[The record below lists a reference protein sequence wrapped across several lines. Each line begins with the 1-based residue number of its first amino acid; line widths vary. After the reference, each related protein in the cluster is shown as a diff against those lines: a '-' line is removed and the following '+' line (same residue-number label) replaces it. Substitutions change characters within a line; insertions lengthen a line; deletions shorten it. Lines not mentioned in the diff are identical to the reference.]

1 MERMSESELKQ
12 LRDLQAK
19 QKRVQRAEAEFFKE
33 ADLRKAELLERWDV
47 SDKLAEAADMI
58 GTDPDTLYA
67 WITSEEQIT
76 YFRKRHGMY
85 STGYGYAMSE
95 EEN

>member
-1 MERMSESELKQ
+1 MEKMTETELKT
-12 LRDLQAK
+12 LRELQAK
-19 QKRVQRAEAEFFKE
+19 QKRAQRAEADFMK
-33 ADLRKAELLERWDV
+33 AVDSRKDELLERWDV
-47 SDKLAEAADMI
+47 SDRLAEAADMI

-67 WITSEEQIT
+67 WITSEEQIA

-85 STGYGYAMSE
+85 STGYGYSMSE